1 MTHKGQAFEL
11 AFKHREL
18 ESGPKVYR
26 ACDALQQTISRL
38 YRQAGIKA
46 GSSHSGRRSLAARVL
61 AATGDV
67 ETVQTILGHQHL
79 DHSKPYL
86 TVNQETIRR
95 AFELA
100 L

>member
-46 GSSHSGRRSLAARVL
+46 GSIWITASPISR
-61 AATGDV
+61 
-67 ETVQTILGHQHL
+67 
-79 DHSKPYL
+79 
-86 TVNQETIRR
+86 
-95 AFELA
+95 
-100 L
+100 